1 MTQAASPQP
10 KRARLKRFNWKTGYE
25 SDEVALG
32 IALAIALHAI
42 PLALIF
48 IKAAFPHALDS
59 SEEPVAK
66 PVIAASLLKLG
77 TPIDPKKLPDRLVP
91 RARTAPQH
99 ETVASR
105 DEPKKRDPDA
115 GATPPPPNTQ
125 PSDIQRLI
133 AKSDP
138 FAEDGGKERPEQ
150 GFAEGVE
157 GGTETD
163 PNKVHAGD
171 MYAAKL
177 GQFFHD
183 RWSFPS
189 VISQGE
195 ANRLCVSFQ
204 VNISPRMVVWHLRES
219 PVRKSGNDLF
229 DDSARE
235 MLQKLLDDRTAL
247 PEPPPEVA
255 DAYRGRTV
263 AITLAG
269 SANGDSSK
277 CK

>member
-1 MTQAASPQP
+1 MASASEKTAQARRPV
-10 KRARLKRFNWKTGYE
+10 FGWKTE
-25 SDEVALG
+25 HEWDEIAVG
-32 IALAIALHAI
+32 IALTVALHVVPIALVVVAGVYHLVPMQA
-42 PLALIF
+42 
-48 IKAAFPHALDS
+48 D
-59 SEEPVAK
+59 EPAVPR

-77 TPIDPKKLPDRLVP
+77 KPIDPSKLPDRLVP

-99 ETVASR
+99 DVVASR
-105 DEPKKRDPDA
+105 EEPTKKETPDA
-115 GATPPPPNTQ
+115 GPTPPNTQ

-138 FAEDGGKERPEQ
+138 FAEDGGKSRPE
-150 GFAEGVE
+150 EGNPNGIA

-177 GQFFHD
+177 GQFLHD
-183 RWSFPS
+183 RWQYPT

-195 ANRLCVSFQ
+195 ANALCVIFQ
-204 VNISPRMVVWHLRES
+204 VSVGPRMNLWHLRES
-219 PVRKSGNDLF
+219 PVHKSGNDLF

-235 MLQKLLDDRTAL
+235 MLQKLVDTGTPL

-255 DAYRGRTV
+255 DLYRGRV
-263 AITLAG
+263 VNIALAG
-269 SANGDSSK
+269 DLHGDTSK